1 MTDFTK
7 EQIEEEL
14 AKRRE
19 AETPYFGNPNIT
31 KQAEAM
37 RERIG
42 GYRDPGEG
50 IVPYLPTIG
59 GVAGGLLT
67 RRKEG
72 AGLGSAIGRSLV
84 TSSAGTLGGTVAQ
97 EAAYE
102 RTDTERDPFVQRA
115 GENLIENAIMDVGGN
130 LVFSALGK
138 IYRVGKD
145 VLKDVP
151 AVQGLFKVGET
162 IADFDAKKLAQ
173 EMLQKYGA
181 TLDRFQIA
189 EGGAA
194 RTARGV
200 AQSSFTARPILE
212 QSEKAVKE
220 AVEKEKNVLL
230 DSFTTKAYDAQGT
243 GASVS
248 NIVEA
253 GDKELKALTR
263 PFYQSLS
270 KDTGVAVDFAPVK
283 NYVDTVVA
291 DAARTKGK
299 TLSAKEAELINDI
312 KVQDN
317 NLDFGAA
324 HDLLSSIKTRIRDAK
339 NKAEP
344 DSREVARLIQVE
356 EQITKAMDSS
366 ASKLNPELLAKYKET
381 STLYRESLNDLY
393 SGTIQRLLKKDSEKV
408 GDDIYAKGNVTA
420 FQDVQRAVG
429 RAKKLDP
436 SLDVQDTLNGVR
448 RGYLE
453 SVLKDFDSIGALK
466 KTLDTDKKFARTFE
480 TVLTPEQK
488 TSVKALTNAAYYG
501 SKQADN
507 ALPLFMVGQQAQAV
521 ALAAGGAAYVFN
533 PDVQNAVKDHPLG
546 SMALIAG
553 VTLGPRALAK
563 AITNPDAVNAL
574 LGLNK
579 PIGSLKPAQVL
590 KVFNELSKAGVTEKD
605 LNIPTN
611 AQPSGSP
618 FTQEQIDAEIA
629 RQRQL
634 SGQ

>member
-1 MTDFTK
+1 MTDFTR
-7 EQIEEEL
+7 EEIEAEL
-14 AKRRE
+14 AARRQ

-31 KQAEAM
+31 AQGESM

-42 GYRDPGEG
+42 GYRDPGQG
-50 IVPYLPTIG
+50 IVPLLPTIG

-72 AGLGSAIGRSLV
+72 AGLGSAIGRSLAG
-84 TSSAGTLGGTVAQ
+84 SSAGTLAGTGVQ

-102 RTDTERDPFVQRA
+102 RTDTERDPFAQRA
-115 GENLIENAIMDVGGN
+115 AENLIENAVLDVGGN

-181 TLDRFQIA
+181 TLDRFQVA

-194 RTARGV
+194 RTARGI
-200 AQSSFTARPILE
+200 AQSSFTARPLLE
-212 QSEKAVKE
+212 KSEKAVRE
-220 AVEKEKNVLL
+220 AVDKEKNALL
-230 DSFTTKAYDAQGT
+230 DTVTTESYDAQKVG
-243 GASVS
+243 GSVS
-248 NIVEA
+248 DIVAA
-253 GDKELKALTR
+253 GDLKLKEITR

-270 KDTGVAVDFAPVK
+270 KDTGVNVNFTPVK
-283 NYVDTVVA
+283 NYIDTVVA
-291 DAARTKGK
+291 EASRTKGK

-312 KVQDN
+312 KAQDN
-317 NLDFGAA
+317 TLDFGAA

-339 NKAEP
+339 NATDP
-344 DSREVARLIQVE
+344 DSREIARLVQVE
-356 EQITKAMDSS
+356 QQITQAMDSS
-366 ASKLNPELLAKYKET
+366 ASKLAPELLQKYKQT
-381 STLYRESLNDLY
+381 STLYRESIDELY
-393 SGTIQRLLKKDSEKV
+393 SGTIQRLLKKDTEKV
-408 GDDIYAKGNVTA
+408 GDDIYTKGNVTA
-420 FQDVQRAVG
+420 FQEVQQAVA

-436 SLDVQDTLNGVR
+436 NLNVQETLDGVR

-453 SVLKDFDSIGALK
+453 SVLKDFDSIGSLK
-466 KTLDTDKKFARTFE
+466 KTLDTDKKFSRTFN
-480 TVLTPEQK
+480 TVLTPEQQ
-488 TSVKALTNAAYYG
+488 TRVKALTNAAYYG
-501 SKQADN
+501 SRQADN
-507 ALPLFMVGQQAQAV
+507 ALPLFMVGQQAQALT
-521 ALAAGGAAYVFN
+521 LAAGGAAVAFN
-533 PDVQNAVKDHPLG
+533 PDVQNAVKEHPLS
-546 SMALIAG
+546 SMGLIAG

-563 AITNPDAVNAL
+563 VITNPDAVNAL

-590 KVFNELSKAGVTEKD
+590 KVLNELSKAGVTEKD
-605 LNIPTN
+605 LNIPSN
-611 AQPSGSP
+611 AMPAGSP

-629 RQRQL
+629 RQR
-634 SGQ
+634 GQK

>member
-7 EQIEEEL
+7 EEIEAEL
-14 AKRRE
+14 IKRRQ

-72 AGLGSAIGRSLV
+72 AGLGSAIGRSLA
-84 TSSAGTLGGTVAQ
+84 TSSIGTAAGTVAQ

-102 RTDTERDPFVQRA
+102 RTDTERDPFTQRLS
-115 GENLIENAIMDVGGN
+115 ENLIENAVMDVGGN

-138 IYRVGKD
+138 LYRVGKEALQD
-145 VLKDVP
+145 IPAIQNVL
-151 AVQGLFKVGET
+151 KVGET
-162 IADFDAKKLAQ
+162 IADLDAKQLAQ

-181 TLDRFQIA
+181 TLDRFQVSG
-189 EGGAA
+189 GGAA
-194 RTARGV
+194 KTARGV

-212 QSEKAVKE
+212 RSEQAVKE
-220 AVEKEKNVLL
+220 AVEKEKNNLL
-230 DSFTTKAYDAQGT
+230 DSITTKAYDAQGT
-243 GASVS
+243 GASVTS
-248 NIVEA
+248 IVEA
-253 GDKELKALTR
+253 GDKQLKEITS
-263 PFYQSLS
+263 PFYKSLS
-270 KDTGVAVDFAPVK
+270 KDTGVNVDFTPVK
-283 NYVDTVVA
+283 NYIDGVISDSV
-291 DAARTKGK
+291 RTKGK
-299 TLSAKEAELINDI
+299 TLSAKEMELINDI
-312 KVQDN
+312 KAQDN
-317 NLDFGAA
+317 SLDFGAA

-344 DSREVARLIQVE
+344 DSREVARLVQVE
-356 EQITKAMDSS
+356 KQITDAMDSS

-420 FQDVQRAVG
+420 FQEVQKAVA

-436 SLDVQDTLNGVR
+436 SLNVQETIDGVR

-453 SVLKDFDSIGALK
+453 SVLKDFDSLGNLK
-466 KTLDTDKKFARTFE
+466 KTLETDKAFARTFD
-480 TVLTPEQK
+480 TVLTGEQK
-488 TSVKALTNAAYYG
+488 TRVKALTNAAFYG
-501 SKQADN
+501 SKQAEN
-507 ALPLFMVGQQAQAV
+507 ALPLFMVGKQAQA
-521 ALAAGGAAYVFN
+521 ATLAVGGAAYVFN

-546 SMALIAG
+546 SMALVAG

-563 AITNPDAVNAL
+563 VITNPDAVNAL

-590 KVFNELSKAGVTEKD
+590 KVFNELSKAGVTEQD

-611 AQPSGSP
+611 AAPAGSP
-618 FTQEQIDAEIA
+618 FTQEEIDAEIA
-629 RQRQL
+629 RQRNKQ
-634 SGQ
+634 